1 MCNGHNARYRSLFLM
16 TVSPHYRHC
25 DCDIA
30 RTWTQL
36 FPPPSRN
43 TTQHFTTNFYMI
55 IISRM
60 LAIHRSNNHVIL
72 LGGWQDM
79 VMERCA
85 AQLFLP
91 FIQIVILITFQ
102 QVHFDH
108 IFLHI
113 EDGTIC
119 TNRMVYFVLQYVL
132 IWICYG
138 IVSGL
143 SRWRCTLT
151 HLLTRG
157 IFTSTF
163 GLSTLAA
170 QPPANTS
177 RQQHSE

>member
-1 MCNGHNARYRSLFLM
+1 M
-16 TVSPHYRHC
+16 TVSPHHRHC

-30 RTWTQL
+30 RTWTQH
-36 FPPPSRN
+36 FPLASRC
-43 TTQHFTTNFYMI
+43 TTTHFTTNFYMI
-55 IISRM
+55 IISRT
-60 LAIHRSNNHVIL
+60 LAIHRSNNHVIW

-79 VMERCA
+79 LMERHA

-91 FIQIVILITFQ
+91 FVKVVSLITFQ

-113 EDGTIC
+113 QDGTIC
-119 TNRMVYFVLQYVL
+119 TNRTVYFVLQYVL

-138 IVSGL
+138 FVSGL
-143 SRWRCTLT
+143 SRWTCALV
-151 HLLTRG
+151 HLLMRG
-157 IFTSTF
+157 TFASTF

-177 RQQHSE
+177 QQQHSE